1 LKHLNDIYGG
11 VANKLRPDLFKYAND
26 VDGVVNLIDIANSNS
41 LDEATK
47 KAVLWLIGQGV
58 ERIGLGEVSLVYNS
72 LNEYYNETLAGTANQ
87 ARNFAWQMD
96 DIRAIPDWHKSK
108 RLTEQYLT
116 AHGLFEK
123 YKNQFLN
130 LYKEQDGYLPSY
142 VYKDDGYDFFAK

>member
-87 ARNFAWQMD
+87 ARNFVW
-96 DIRAIPDWHKSK
+96 
-108 RLTEQYLT
+108 
-116 AHGLFEK
+116 
-123 YKNQFLN
+123 
-130 LYKEQDGYLPSY
+130 
-142 VYKDDGYDFFAK
+142 